1 MIGLVQRVKEAE
13 VLVDS
18 KQISSIGTG
27 ILLLAG
33 IASGDEIE
41 DIRYIAQ
48 KAVNLRIFGDERGN
62 LNRSLVDIGGE
73 ILVVSQFT
81 LLGDTRKGRRP
92 SFTGAAVPEK
102 AESLYRD
109 LIEELKTFQVPVLEG
124 KFGAM
129 MDVRLIN
136 SGPVTLILNS
146 RDKIRS

>member
-33 IASGDEIE
+33 IAAGDEIE

-48 KAVNLRIFGDERGN
+48 KTVNLRIFGDESGN
-62 LNRSLVDIGGE
+62 LNRSIVDIGGE

-92 SFTGAAVPEK
+92 SFTDAAVPEI